1 MRGAGREGGGMT
13 HGRQSQRSWCGE
25 GGRWDDAR
33 QAVTAVCEPPGSLTP
48 LSCKHPHTAKFPLPS
63 PLPSLPLLFRVY
75 HCPPEQ
81 QIKRGGMV
89 MQGTQ
94 QRIPHRR
101 AVRLADKRRA
111 AFHSAL
117 TAALHRIHADFL
129 AHVFPPAPQ
138 SQPTLHLHP
147 SVPQSRRQA
156 SPVAAASGR
165 GLRGEESQHGAVGAA
180 EVGSEEKDEDEDE
193 DEGSTVQRERRMK
206 GKRRLETAGDDI
218 EENGQGTEGDG
229 KKQGRSGVKQSADSV
244 AWHVD
249 FPFEDISVSM
259 LLAEAASFHSSQH
272 TDAHTH
278 AGQGRGGKGGKGKQ
292 QREAFVGRQSKQ
304 RRKGG
309 AAGDESAKTGEVEE
323 GAMEGGEGAEK
334 GGKKRGDGGCG
345 GDEGWDDETG
355 IGAQRYTPPCPPRQ
369 LKKVPSCN
377 LRTRHP
383 SPPSS
388 SHLFF
393 SLSCNPVVCP
403 HSPRIS
409 IPLLRGASE
418 HGAHVRTAA
427 AGASQA
433 GPRIIKAA
441 LLSHLASSTPHDS
454 CAAAARQS
462 ACQHR
467 STALLVLALT
477 VCGSLCCCL
486 QERAGSI
493 CCTGLAACRG
503 VLALYAAPAL
513 LPAGACWLYMLHRPC
528 CSKERQWREEA
539 HGGAAVGWRNCDDLG
554 ATSAV
559 WRRDSDELRAMLCGM
574 ATHWAATCGV
584 AELLR
589 ATVCGT
595 VMLLLAAPPLDESL
609 SASTLLL
616 S

>member
-1 MRGAGREGGGMT
+1 MLRPILICLLALRPSAVCYHRLPFHSVT
-13 HGRQSQRSWCGE
+13 VPPWCGE

-377 LRTRHP
+377 
-383 SPPSS
+383 
-388 SHLFF
+388 
-393 SLSCNPVVCP
+393 V
-403 HSPRIS
+403 I
-409 IPLLRGASE
+409 
-418 HGAHVRTAA
+418 AA
-427 AGASQA
+427 ATARS
-433 GPRIIKAA
+433 PS

-539 HGGAAVGWRNCDDLG
+539 HGGAAVGWCKPGTRNGGCRSL
-554 ATSAV
+554 AVNSSPQQPRLCHAIVSELIACPLPSALCPKLI
-559 WRRDSDELRAMLCGM
+559 SSQLRLAVPFPPSGQWL
-574 ATHWAATCGV
+574 AALV
-584 AELLR
+584 PW
-589 ATVCGT
+589 ATVA
-595 VMLLLAAPPLDESL
+595 MRLPRSPLPPLDSRW
-609 SASTLLL
+609 
-616 S
+616 